1 LKKALLENQ
10 CGFGIAFSLEL
21 HNLQNLPSAI
31 AEMKKICTKLNDG
44 FISTLPIR
52 TFFN

>member
-1 LKKALLENQ
+1 LKKALLEDQ
-10 CGFGIAFSLEL
+10 CGFGIAFSLEH

-44 FISTLPIR
+44 FIKYLANR
-52 TFFN
+52 NML